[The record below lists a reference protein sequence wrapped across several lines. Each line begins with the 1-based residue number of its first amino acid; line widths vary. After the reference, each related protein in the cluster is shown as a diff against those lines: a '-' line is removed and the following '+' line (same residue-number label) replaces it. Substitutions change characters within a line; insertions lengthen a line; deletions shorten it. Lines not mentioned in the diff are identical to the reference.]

1 MRPFS
6 SSRSSAR
13 DPGKR
18 REKPPPKPPKPLDS
32 ARLNDLALA
41 YVAKFATSAAKL
53 EDYLRRKLRERGWA
67 GDDAPD
73 APDAPDPPEP
83 PDLAALVARYVEAG
97 YIDDTAYARAKSG
110 SLLRRGYGERRIG
123 QALGAAGITEDVRAE
138 VRSGLSE
145 QRAAALAMAK
155 KRRFGPFGQV
165 LPERPQREKQ
175 LSALLRA
182 GHPLDSARVL
192 VNAVSV
198 AAAEDWAAEPGDE

>member
-6 SSRSSAR
+6 SSRSAAR
-13 DPGKR
+13 DPAKR
-18 REKPPPKPPKPLDS
+18 REKPPPKPLDS

-41 YVAKFATSAAKL
+41 YVARFATSAAKL
-53 EDYLRRKLRERGWA
+53 KDYLKRKLRERGWA
-67 GDDAPD
+67 GD
-73 APDAPDPPEP
+73 EP
-83 PDLAALVARYVEAG
+83 PDLRALVERYVEVG

-123 QALGAAGITEDVRAE
+123 QALGAAGIAEDVRAE
-138 VRSGLSE
+138 VRSGPSE
-145 QRAAALAMAK
+145 QRAAALAMAR

-175 LSALLRA
+175 LSAMLRA

-192 VNAVSV
+192 VNAASV
-198 AAAEDWAAEPGDE
+198 QAAEDWAAEPGDE

>member
-6 SSRSSAR
+6 SSRSATR
-13 DPGKR
+13 DPAKR
-18 REKPPPKPPKPLDS
+18 REKPPPKPLDA

-41 YVAKFATSAAKL
+41 YVARFATSAAKL
-53 EDYLRRKLRERGWA
+53 EDYLKRKLRERGWA
-67 GDDAPD
+67 GA
-73 APDAPDPPEP
+73 DAPDPLEP

-123 QALGAAGITEDVRAE
+123 QALGAAGIAEDVRAE
-138 VRSGLSE
+138 VRSGPSE
-145 QRAAALAMAK
+145 QRAAALAMAR

-165 LPERPQREKQ
+165 LPERPLREKQ
-175 LSALLRA
+175 LSAMLRA

-198 AAAEDWAAEPGDE
+198 QAAEDWAAEPGDE